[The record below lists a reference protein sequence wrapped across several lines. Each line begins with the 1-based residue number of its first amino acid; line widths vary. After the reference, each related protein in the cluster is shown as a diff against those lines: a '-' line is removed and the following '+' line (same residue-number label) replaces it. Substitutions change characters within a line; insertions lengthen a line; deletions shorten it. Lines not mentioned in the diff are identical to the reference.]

1 MYVIASSM
9 AGDELVQTRTVLNA
23 ILCFNGVNR
32 EIHAISSLA
41 IIYWIKQYQYKVLIV
56 RTVKLF
62 LERQENI
69 TFFKCKFLMP

>member
-32 EIHAISSLA
+32 EIH
-41 IIYWIKQYQYKVLIV
+41 
-56 RTVKLF
+56 RLF
-62 LERQENI
+62 QGRLQSTGFSKIEKRDCN
-69 TFFKCKFLMP
+69 LDG